1 MSQEDL
7 KIVIALARTYNQLF
21 GKIEQHLRGF
31 KLTTSEFGVLEFLY
45 HKGEQP
51 TQVIA
56 EKILVTSGT
65 VTYIIDKLSKKEL
78 VTRRGCEEDKRITY
92 VSLTESGWQLIDR
105 VFKEHESFLDAL
117 IGSFDSAKK
126 NELIMLLIEMQHHMK
141 GATNA

>member
-21 GKIEQHLRGF
+21 GQIEQHLRRF

-65 VTYIIDKLSKKEL
+65 VTYIIDKLSRKAL
-78 VTRRGCEEDKRITY
+78 VARRGCEEDKRVTY
-92 VSLTESGWQLIDR
+92 VSLTEAGWQLIDS
-105 VFKEHESFLDAL
+105 VFKEHEIFLDDL
-117 IGSFDSAKK
+117 LGSFETTKK
-126 NELIMLLIEMQHHMK
+126 EELITLLIELQQHMK
-141 GATNA
+141 GASNA

>member
-21 GKIEQHLRGF
+21 GQIEQHLRRF

-65 VTYIIDKLSKKEL
+65 VTYIIDKLSRKAL
-78 VTRRGCEEDKRITY
+78 VARRGCEEDKRVTY
-92 VSLTESGWQLIDR
+92 VSLTEAGWQLIDS
-105 VFKEHESFLDAL
+105 VFKEHENFLDDL
-117 IGSFDSAKK
+117 LGSFETTKK
-126 NELIMLLIEMQHHMK
+126 EELITLLIELQQYMK
-141 GATNA
+141 GASNA

>member
-21 GKIEQHLRGF
+21 GQIEQHLRRF

-65 VTYIIDKLSKKEL
+65 VTYIIDKLSRKAL

-92 VSLTESGWQLIDR
+92 VSLTEAGWQLIDS
-105 VFKEHESFLDAL
+105 VFKEHENFLDDL
-117 IGSFDSAKK
+117 LGSFETAKK
-126 NELIMLLIEMQHHMK
+126 EELITLLIELQQHMK
-141 GATNA
+141 GASNA

>member
-21 GKIEQHLRGF
+21 GQIGQHLRRF

-65 VTYIIDKLSKKEL
+65 VTYIIDKLSRKAL
-78 VTRRGCEEDKRITY
+78 VTRRGCEEDKRVTY
-92 VSLTESGWQLIDR
+92 VSLTEAGWQLIDS
-105 VFKEHESFLDAL
+105 VFKEHENFLDDL
-117 IGSFDSAKK
+117 LGSFETTKK
-126 NELIMLLIEMQHHMK
+126 EELITLLIELQQHMK
-141 GATNA
+141 GASNA